1 MLDNVVRRNPRVG
14 GLVAFPTCAWIVPRE
29 LTMVVDTTLS
39 SNYISTKENAEFDT
53 GNIMTLLVLSKR
65 IN

>member
-1 MLDNVVRRNPRVG
+1 VG